1 MRQAAILAALIAAT
15 SAAIA
20 GAPETS
26 LRPVA
31 RPDTPIV
38 APVPDILAQ
47 SVAARFSVT
56 RPVARPAGLARTA
69 PLAVTSAPEPE
80 PDQTDPQQSVSSPNR
95 ETARPSGRDQADD
108 ERKRIAQPSGE
119 GSRGGVMA
127 SLRPLLRP
135 LVIGREATKRKEE
148 RARGM
153 VCGDKAILGEVI
165 GRVPGRIAGCGIDSA
180 VKVRSISGVA
190 LSQHSLMDCGQA
202 RATKSWIDKGMK
214 PAVGGYGGG
223 VAQLRVVAHYACR
236 TRNNQRG
243 GKVSEHGK
251 GRAIDIAGFQLRDGR
266 TITVLTDWGG
276 GRKGRILRQ
285 MHRSAC
291 GPFGTVLGPDANKFH
306 RDHFHFDTA
315 RYRSGSY
322 CR

>member
-1 MRQAAILAALIAAT
+1 MRRAAITAVLIAAT
-15 SAAIA
+15 SAAMA
-20 GAPETS
+20 GAPAIS

-31 RPDTPIV
+31 RPDAPATVQTPLR
-38 APVPDILAQ
+38 ASSPVLL
-47 SVAARFSVT
+47 T
-56 RPVARPAGLARTA
+56 RPLSRPNELAAALPAEPTPSLTFETGSPAGG
-69 PLAVTSAPEPE
+69 
-80 PDQTDPQQSVSSPNR
+80 DQTDDRR
-95 ETARPSGRDQADD
+95 ED
-108 ERKRIAQPSGE
+108 IAPPVNQGATVVTQE
-119 GSRGGVMA
+119 RGGLLA

-135 LVIGREATKRKEE
+135 LAIGREASKRKEA

-153 VCGDKAILGEVI
+153 VCGDPAIQGEEI
-165 GRVPGRIAGCGIDSA
+165 GRVPGRITGCGVDGA
-180 VKVRSISGVA
+180 VKVRSIAGVA
-190 LSQHSLMDCGQA
+190 LSQHATMDCGQA
-202 RATKSWIDKGMK
+202 RAMKSWLDKGMK
-214 PAVGGYGGG
+214 PAVRGYGGG
-223 VAQLRVVAHYACR
+223 VAQLRIAAHYACR

-243 GKVSEHGK
+243 GKISEHGK

-266 TITVLTDWGG
+266 TISVLNDWGEG
-276 GRKGRILRQ
+276 KKGRILSR